1 MTVAQEADLNDQN
14 GGVGRGMDSIAA
26 ALSAAHPWSCSPNT
40 MYSQN
45 GPFQ

>member
-1 MTVAQEADLNDQN
+1 MAQEADLNDQN
-14 GGVGRGMDSIAA
+14 GGVGRGMDSTAA
-26 ALSAAHPWSCSPNT
+26 AFPTAHPVSCSPNT